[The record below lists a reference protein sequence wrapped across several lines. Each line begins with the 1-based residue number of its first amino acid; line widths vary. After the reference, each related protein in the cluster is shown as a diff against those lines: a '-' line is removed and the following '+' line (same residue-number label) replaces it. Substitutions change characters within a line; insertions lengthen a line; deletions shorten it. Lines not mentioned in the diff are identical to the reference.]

1 MIAKK
6 KQAKP
11 APDQTQPFYLKKK
24 QFSYFLTFLLMTL
37 ASKTNPLLSI
47 KGKERIKK
55 LTLKN

>member
-11 APDQTQPFYLKKK
+11 APDQTQPFYLKKNNVLI
-24 QFSYFLTFLLMTL
+24 SYLLMTL

-55 LTLKN
+55 LTLKK